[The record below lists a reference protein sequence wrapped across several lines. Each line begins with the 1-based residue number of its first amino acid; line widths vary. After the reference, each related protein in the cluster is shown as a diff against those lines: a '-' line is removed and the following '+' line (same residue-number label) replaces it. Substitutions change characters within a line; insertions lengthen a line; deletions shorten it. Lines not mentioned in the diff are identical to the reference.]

1 MSGDDDDGRDSSFFS
16 VDDETSPLL
25 LVANPMRVCRYL
37 CRIDDVDG
45 SGSKPYS
52 DGSCM
57 SALRDVA
64 DYALGSS
71 ILFAVQWTLQLSAVL
86 YVLLALPERR
96 D

>member
-1 MSGDDDDGRDSSFFS
+1 
-16 VDDETSPLL
+16 
-25 LVANPMRVCRYL
+25 
-37 CRIDDVDG
+37 
-45 SGSKPYS
+45 
-52 DGSCM
+52 M